1 MAIFLRLCS
10 LKVAFLVKRRAK
22 RMARLLIPLCV
33 LALTCEDSCQ
43 SDEAKRNLGQ
53 MQRDGE
59 FEVIGANSGEEC
71 FEILGEGFRP
81 DVILLDLMMPGM
93 DGWAVHDR
101 LKKGDSPYSNIP
113 IIFLTGATDKHFK
126 EISEMFGEDYIEK
139 PYDLHDLKQRIGH
152 VLKKS

>member
-1 MAIFLRLCS
+1 MKKVMIVDDESDQIFT
-10 LKVAFLVKRRAK
+10 AK
-22 RMARLLIPLCV
+22 TML
-33 LALTCEDSCQ
+33 ED
-43 SDEAKRNLGQ
+43 
-53 MQRDGE
+53 DGE

-126 EISEMFGEDYIEK
+126 EIGEMFGEDYIK
-139 PYDLHDLKQRIGH
+139 NHMIYMI
-152 VLKKS
+152 